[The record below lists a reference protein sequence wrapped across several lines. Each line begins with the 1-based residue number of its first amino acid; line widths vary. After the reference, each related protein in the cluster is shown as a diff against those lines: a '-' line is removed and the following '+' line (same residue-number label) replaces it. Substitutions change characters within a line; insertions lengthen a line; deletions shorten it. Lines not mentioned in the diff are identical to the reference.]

1 MKKCMSAGNFKE
13 MKHDMYKKAK
23 QQDFV
28 APGGRYSVQLWD
40 VNNDSAFVVQLWFGG
55 LLLFSDGWNRYKV
68 NNNKIFP
75 EIK

>member
-1 MKKCMSAGNFKE
+1 MPMPLRTEFSYFFIQCMEIAIKKCMSAGNFKE

-40 VNNDSAFVVQLWFGG
+40 VNNDSTFVVQLWFGG
-55 LLLFSDGWNRYKV
+55 LL
-68 NNNKIFP
+68 
-75 EIK
+75 